1 PLYFIQKKQKS
12 KTSFT
17 GAFDFLVQKGLM
29 GQPPQNYQRLSSARY
44 KDSSLT
50 FYATT
55 PHTPHALSGQKR
67 CRTPL
72 VSPWRKPIFLK
83 QSPG

>member
-1 PLYFIQKKQKS
+1 MSGNPLFIS
-12 KTSFT
+12 ILFSHISPPSTSRQHT
-17 GAFDFLVQKGLM
+17 
-29 GQPPQNYQRLSSARY
+29 QR
-44 KDSSLT
+44 
-50 FYATT
+50 
-55 PHTPHALSGQKR
+55 ALSGQKR

>member
-1 PLYFIQKKQKS
+1 NPLYFIQKKQKS

-44 KDSSLT
+44 KDS
-50 FYATT
+50 T
-55 PHTPHALSGQKR
+55 PALLSTQQRHTLHMP
-67 CRTPL
+67 
-72 VSPWRKPIFLK
+72 
-83 QSPG
+83 